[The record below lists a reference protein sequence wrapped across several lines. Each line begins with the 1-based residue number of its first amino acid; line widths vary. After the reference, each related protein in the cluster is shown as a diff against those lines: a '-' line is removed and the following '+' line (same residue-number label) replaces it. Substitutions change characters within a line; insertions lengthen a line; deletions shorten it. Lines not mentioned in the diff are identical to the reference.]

1 MKFYVVAD
9 DFGYCPER
17 NRAIL
22 VGFNFLTTPRVV
34 QKNCF
39 FLRILMVPVENF
51 TET

>member
-22 VGFNFLTTPRVV
+22 VGFKFQVRS
-34 QKNCF
+34 F
-39 FLRILMVPVENF
+39 DS
-51 TET
+51 

>member
-22 VGFNFLTTPRVV
+22 VGFSFRIIRVV
-34 QKNCF
+34 KSLIKFSWIFIIQKYN
-39 FLRILMVPVENF
+39 PD
-51 TET
+51 